1 MSAAARW
8 TEELLTRA
16 VQEMWTA
23 RAVSTRSG
31 KHMQAIESLIINHVR
46 ETTGSLPLSILQGD
60 KATIPGFF
68 RPRKNWDIIGV
79 HGERLVFA
87 IEVKSQDAK
96 KLGNNANNRNEEAV
110 GSATDLRQ
118 VYANG
123 ILGQGDDWFPWLGY
137 IFILEDDERR
147 AATRDAAHK
156 VEAAFPLDPIYGERP
171 SYARR
176 YHVLCER
183 LLETGLYDGVSFM
196 ICPPST
202 DGRITHPDEGTGI
215 RFSDFMQSLDDRL
228 RAYQKLVS

>member
-1 MSAAARW
+1 MSAVARW
-8 TEELLTRA
+8 TEELLKRA

-31 KHMQAIESLIINHVR
+31 KHMQAIESLIVGHVR
-46 ETTGSLPLSILQGD
+46 EVSRSIPLQILQGP
-60 KATIPGFF
+60 KATIPGFY

-79 HGERLVFA
+79 HDQRLVFA
-87 IEVKSQDAK
+87 IEIKSQDAK
-96 KLGNNANNRNEEAV
+96 KLSNNANNRNEEAV

-118 VYANG
+118 VYSEG
-123 ILGQGDDWFPWLGY
+123 ILGKGDSWFPWLGY
-137 IFILEDDERR
+137 IFLLEDDEHK
-147 AATRDAAHK
+147 AATRDATHK
-156 VEAAFPLDPIYGERP
+156 LEAAFPLDSIYGERP

-196 ICPPST
+196 ISPAGT
-202 DGRITHPDEGTGI
+202 GGQIVHPVEGTGI

-228 RAYQKLVS
+228 REYQKLVI